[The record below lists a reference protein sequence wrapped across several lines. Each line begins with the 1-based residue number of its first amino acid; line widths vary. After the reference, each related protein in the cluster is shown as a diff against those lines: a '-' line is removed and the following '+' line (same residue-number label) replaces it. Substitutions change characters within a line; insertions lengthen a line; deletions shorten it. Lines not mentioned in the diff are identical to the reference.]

1 LIHPVILPVE
11 AWMDLRRYQPLRAAG
26 ATWREIADEVGLDW
40 RTVKKYLSPD
50 APAGPPTAPSR
61 RGCVTRK
68 VDAVAPVI
76 DAWLATD
83 PRLKASVIHERLVAE
98 HGFTGHYQRVKLYVA
113 KARQRLACESDTDER
128 LSGLHRRFEVI
139 AGAQAQVDWGDEGSI
154 LLESGIAKVYSF
166 HMTLSYSRDPFCC
179 FVTSQDLGTF
189 FDCHRRAFAHFGGV
203 PGAIVYD
210 RTKTVVKR
218 HVAPREAVPLH
229 PEAAAFAA
237 HYGFVIDV
245 LAAYRPTGKGRVER
259 QVAIVRDHVL
269 AGRTFTSL
277 AELDAAFAE
286 WVPIRRGQ
294 VHRTHGELIG
304 TRAAADHAALR
315 PLPELPYLVCEKYLR
330 RVGRDC
336 LISFEGS
343 HYSIPAR
350 AADGRAA
357 RAGQRVEVR
366 VAADLVTL
374 HRLAVDGDPI
384 LLAAHP
390 RAAHRGSLVVDP
402 AHWEGLPDGHTR
414 AVTLDPVTL
423 TSAAP
428 PAAPLPSAGT
438 EPNPLATL
446 LTSRPVAATP
456 VAHRPL
462 LDYDTAAG
470 LTPPATTA
478 IPGAAIPGAAIP
490 GAAIPGAAIPGP
502 TMAGARS

>member
-1 LIHPVILPVE
+1 LILPVE
-11 AWMDLRRYQPLRAAG
+11 AWMDLCRYQPLRAAG

-50 APAGPPTAPSR
+50 APAGPPAAPSR
-61 RGCVTRK
+61 RGTVARK
-68 VDAVAPVI
+68 IDAVASVI
-76 DAWLATD
+76 DAWLAAD

-98 HGFTGHYQRVKLYVA
+98 HGFSGRYQRVKLYVA
-113 KARQRLACESDTDER
+113 EARQRLARDDDAAG
-128 LSGLHRRFEVI
+128 LSGLHRRFEVV
-139 AGAQAQVDWGDEGSI
+139 AGAQAQVDWGDEGAV
-154 LLESGIAKVYSF
+154 LLEQGVAKVYSF

-179 FVTSQDLGTF
+179 FTTSQDLGTF

-203 PGAIVYD
+203 PGAVVYD

-237 HYGFVIDV
+237 HYGFAVDV

-269 AGRTFTSL
+269 AGREFESL

-304 TRAAADHAALR
+304 ARAQADHAALR
-315 PLPELPYLVCEKYLR
+315 PLPELPYLVTERHLR

-350 AADGRAA
+350 ATDGRAA
-357 RAGQRVEVR
+357 RAGQRVELR
-366 VAADLVTL
+366 VAADLVTI
-374 HRLAVDGDPI
+374 HRLATDGDPI
-384 LLAAHP
+384 VLASHP
-390 RAAHRGSLVVDP
+390 RAVRRGELVVDP
-402 AHWEGLPDGHTR
+402 AHWASLPDGHTR
-414 AVTLDPVTL
+414 TVTVDDP
-423 TSAAP
+423 
-428 PAAPLPSAGT
+428 PS
-438 EPNPLATL
+438 
-446 LTSRPVAATP
+446 
-456 VAHRPL
+456 
-462 LDYDTAAG
+462 
-470 LTPPATTA
+470 
-478 IPGAAIPGAAIP
+478 
-490 GAAIPGAAIPGP
+490 P
-502 TMAGARS
+502 T

>member
-1 LIHPVILPVE
+1 V
-11 AWMDLRRYQPLRAAG
+11 A
-26 ATWREIADEVGLDW
+26 
-40 RTVKKYLSPD
+40 
-50 APAGPPTAPSR
+50 
-61 RGCVTRK
+61 RK

-76 DAWLATD
+76 DAWLAAD
-83 PRLKASVIHERLVAE
+83 PRLRASVIHERLVAE
-98 HGFTGHYQRVKLYVA
+98 HGFTGHYQRIKLYVA
-113 KARQRLACESDTDER
+113 EARQRLAREDDGDDR
-128 LSGLHRRFEVI
+128 LSGLHRRFEVV
-139 AGAQAQVDWGDEGSI
+139 AGAQAQVDWGDEGGI
-154 LLESGIAKVYSF
+154 LLEAGITKVYSF

-179 FVTSQDLGTF
+179 FTTSQDLGTF

-203 PGAIVYD
+203 PGSIVYD

-229 PEAAAFAA
+229 PEAAAFAQ

-269 AGRTFTSL
+269 AGRSFASVG
-277 AELDAAFAE
+277 ELDAAFAE

-304 TRAAADHAALR
+304 ARAEADHAALR

-350 AADGRAA
+350 AADGRVA

-366 VAADLVTL
+366 VAADLVTV
-374 HRLAVDGDPI
+374 HRLPVDGDPI

-390 RAAHRGSLVVDP
+390 RAVRRGSLVVDP
-402 AHWEGLPDGHTR
+402 AHWEPLPDGHTR
-414 AVTLDPVTL
+414 AITLDPPAQPETGA
-423 TSAAP
+423 TAA
-428 PAAPLPSAGT
+428 AAIGPD
-438 EPNPLATL
+438 PLAVL
-446 LTSRPVAATP
+446 LTRCPAAATP
-456 VAHRPL
+456 VAARPL
-462 LDYDTAAG
+462 LAYDTAAG
-470 LTPPATTA
+470 LTPPAPVTT
-478 IPGAAIPGAAIP
+478 P
-490 GAAIPGAAIPGP
+490 
-502 TMAGARS
+502 AGMTAGVQR